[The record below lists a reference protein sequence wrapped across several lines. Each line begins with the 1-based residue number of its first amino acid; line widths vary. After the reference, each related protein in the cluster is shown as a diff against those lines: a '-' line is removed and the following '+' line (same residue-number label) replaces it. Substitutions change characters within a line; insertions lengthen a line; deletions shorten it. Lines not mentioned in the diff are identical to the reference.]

1 MLFLENSSQAQID
14 RHQVANMTRPCWL
27 SQYWPLSTRKTS
39 RWVARIYL
47 SPLGRQRPIHMPIA
61 MTIADKAM
69 IVRSI
74 VSHDGVCVEGC
85 SSIALRLYPSA
96 SSPLVAQAN
105 VRQITRGQAFLRDP
119 IGSARSHPG
128 RAAAHTPP
136 PAMSVMPAM
145 RNIVSVRVSI
155 QVLRM
160 MRLNRWTNRRMVALL
175 SD

>member
-1 MLFLENSSQAQID
+1 MAQDAAIGRIMPFLENNSQAQID
-14 RHQVANMTRPCWL
+14 RHQVANMTRPCRL
-27 SQYWPLSTRKTS
+27 PQYWLLSTRKTS

-85 SSIALRLYPSA
+85 SSVALPLYPSA
-96 SSPLVAQAN
+96 SSPWVAQAN

-119 IGSARSHPG
+119 IAQRDLIRGE
-128 RAAAHTPP
+128 PP
-136 PAMSVMPAM
+136 PI
-145 RNIVSVRVSI
+145 RH
-155 QVLRM
+155 
-160 MRLNRWTNRRMVALL
+160 RRR
-175 SD
+175 